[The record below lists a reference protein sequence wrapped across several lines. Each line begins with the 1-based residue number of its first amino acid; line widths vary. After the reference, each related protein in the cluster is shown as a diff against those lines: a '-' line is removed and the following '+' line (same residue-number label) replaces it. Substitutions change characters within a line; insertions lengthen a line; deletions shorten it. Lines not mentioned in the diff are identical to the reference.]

1 MKGEITMKKNELIIG
16 ICYLIAGTAS
26 LFLALFTETKLDGL
40 FYGFSGAGIVPG
52 GMMIYKYFYWTSP
65 KNKDRYM
72 EKLEDIKI
80 ERHDELKEKVRGKSA
95 RYSYTIGLYVIS
107 FSSVLFAILDAL
119 EIIDN
124 GEIFVLFLAGYL
136 VFQLIIGSVLFKQF
150 MKKY

>member
-1 MKGEITMKKNELIIG
+1 MKKNDLIIG
-16 ICYLIAGTAS
+16 ICYLLVGITS
-26 LFLALFTETKLDGL
+26 LLLALFTETKLDGF

-52 GMMIYKYFYWTSP
+52 GMMIYKYLYWTSP

-72 EKLEDIKI
+72 EKLENIKI
-80 ERHDELKEKVRGKSA
+80 ERHDELKEKVRGKA
-95 RYSYTIGLYVIS
+95 AQYSYMIGLYVIS

-119 EIIDN
+119 EIINN